1 MERTPS
7 TLRGGFF
14 MPNNT
19 RHESVREPLL
29 PVVVLT
35 GGPAAGKTSIVSAIR
50 DEHGS
55 SIEVIPEAAQML
67 IAGGF
72 PMPGEAL
79 GWTQAWQYD
88 FQDALQPLQLSLE
101 RHHRRQAIA
110 TGKKLLLCDRG
121 LLDQA
126 AYLPG
131 GTDEFLERYKMN
143 REEVFARYQRV
154 LHLGTIATNQQ
165 DYERVNALQARVEQG
180 PQQIQQADER
190 TRQAWAEH
198 PGVTVIPATDNIE
211 DKVQQVLGILHA
223 TMTT

>member
-1 MERTPS
+1 
-7 TLRGGFF
+7 
-14 MPNNT
+14 MPNNMT
-19 RHESVREPLL
+19 RESSLEPRL

-50 DEHGS
+50 DEYGS
-55 SIEVIPEAAQML
+55 TVEVIPEAAQML

-72 PMPGEAL
+72 PMPSADL
-79 GWTQAWQYD
+79 DWTQAWQYD

-110 TGKKLLLCDRG
+110 TDKKLLLCDRG

-131 GTDEFLERYKMN
+131 GTDEFLERYEMTKE
-143 REEVFARYQRV
+143 RIFARYDRV

-180 PQQIQQADER
+180 PQQILHADER
-190 TRQAWAEH
+190 TRQAWAGH
-198 PGVTVIPATDNIE
+198 PAVRVIPATENIE
-211 DKVQQVLGILHA
+211 DKIQQVLGILHDA
-223 TMTT
+223 MTT